1 MKPLYDLPPDPFQPF
16 ETCFPLETDGY
27 DRDSGKR
34 STIAD
39 RLHYALMDFAV
50 PETLRPTFGPL
61 NSDDDAFDAAYAV
74 CELIMQSSRRADLE
88 DAYVYFDEDEPA
100 LYFFNQ
106 SET

>member
-1 MKPLYDLPPDPFQPF
+1 MKRLQDLPPDSIDPI

-50 PETLRPTFGPL
+50 PEGMRPNFGSL
-61 NSDDDAFDAAYAV
+61 KSHSDAFDAAYAV
-74 CELIMQSSRRADLE
+74 CELIMEASQRPDLQY
-88 DAYVYFDEDEPA
+88 ASVYFDEDEPA
-100 LYFFNQ
+100 LYFYHE
-106 SET
+106 S